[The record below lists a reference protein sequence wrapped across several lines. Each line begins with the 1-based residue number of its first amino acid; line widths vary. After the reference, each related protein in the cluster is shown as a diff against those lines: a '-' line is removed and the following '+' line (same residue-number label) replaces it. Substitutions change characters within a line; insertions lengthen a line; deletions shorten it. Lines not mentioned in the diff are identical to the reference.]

1 MRQMT
6 THSLIKKLKAMGLKA
21 DGVHVNVVL
30 EAWIDGKRNLDLPLG
45 EIGQAI
51 APNLVLIESATG
63 MSLAQFL
70 KD

>member
-1 MRQMT
+1 
-6 THSLIKKLKAMGLKA
+6 MGLKA

-63 MSLAQFL
+63 MPLAQFL